1 MQHAILTARINSKVK
16 KLADRW
22 CKSQG
27 LVMARF
33 IEEAILDKL
42 EENLDLREIEQLRRE
57 PTRPF
62 SEVLKELKGLSD
74 V

>member
-1 MQHAILTARINSKVK
+1 MEQAILTARINKKVK
-16 KLADRW
+16 KLADNW

-27 LVMARF
+27 LVIARF

-42 EENLDLREIEQLRRE
+42 EENFDLKEIEILRRE

-62 SEVLKELKGLSD
+62 SEVMKELKGMK
-74 V
+74 